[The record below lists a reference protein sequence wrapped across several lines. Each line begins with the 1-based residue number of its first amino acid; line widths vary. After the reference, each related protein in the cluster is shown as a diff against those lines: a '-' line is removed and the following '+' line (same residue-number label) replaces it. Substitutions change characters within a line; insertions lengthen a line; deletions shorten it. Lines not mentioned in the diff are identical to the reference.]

1 MAFPWELNLDHAY
14 RDGKWDLPDEL
25 ARGRSTDT
33 VFGVA
38 TEKLDECPVDSGKW
52 EPTGEHSD
60 PQYSGKRKA
69 SSRSLE
75 VP

>member
-14 RDGKWDLPDEL
+14 RDEKWDLPDEL

-33 VFGVA
+33 VFGGDPK
-38 TEKLDECPVDSGKW
+38 KLDECPVDSEKW
-52 EPTGEHSD
+52 ERTGEHSN
-60 PQYSGKRKA
+60 PQYAGKRKA

-75 VP
+75 AP